1 MSNETVPAGGQPKG
15 SEGAAKLPDRA
26 SIATTNPLPQVADSQ
41 PLASTETV
49 VAPTVEDVPNGKT
62 TEPLPFAV
70 DRSLSAYDGSGTNV
84 GATSV
89 RFSPA
94 RRLLLLRLAL
104 VFALILLVV
113 ESVYLAPFMDPTA
126 SAPPRVP
133 SPISLAEVQ
142 PYGVNTFLHKEV
154 DRWKK
159 DKTFEMAEELGV
171 GWVKQQF
178 PWAELEYRADPAP
191 GREYWDV
198 KNNQNAWDKFDGIVD
213 LAQQH
218 GLRIIA
224 RIDSAPGWSH
234 PDNPDPKAPPDAEHM
249 ADFGAFIEDFI
260 DRYHGRIAAIQV
272 WNEPNLKGEWAT
284 GRPVNA
290 AEYIELLKVAYTHAK
305 ATDPNIIILSAPLAT
320 NNERLEYNGNLNE
333 FDYLQQMYDA
343 GAGRYFD
350 AMSANAYGKSSPP
363 EEAPSREALNFRRV
377 ELLREIMVKNG
388 DAAKAVW
395 FNEYGWNASP
405 PDMKEEL
412 LFWGRVTPQ
421 QQAEYTVRGIRYARD
436 NWPWAGVF
444 TIWYMRQV
452 GDIPNI
458 ASEYYFGLVNFDFV
472 AGPTYRAVQAAIRQ
486 EKVPAGPGVWG
497 PLSTAIEAEPG
508 WHISMQPDAPG
519 RIAVAPGARGDTLEV
534 RFTGTDVK
542 VMLVPITATIT
553 LTASETVSPL
563 RARYYVTIDGRSD
576 RVDKALP
583 RDVAGNAYINAT
595 PTGGPIEVTVA
606 SRLGD
611 QLRVGQHILRIR
623 VAADP
628 SDPGDESMGGRL
640 FVPVAQSIDLP
651 GIAAI
656 TVEAHR
662 SYLLF
667 GLLTFFLVALS
678 GMLAWI
684 LRFGSRASGAA
695 PGGR

>member
-1 MSNETVPAGGQPKG
+1 MSKETIPAGGQPIL
-15 SEGAAKLPDRA
+15 SEGASGLSDRA

-41 PLASTETV
+41 PLPSYSAP
-49 VAPTVEDVPNGKT
+49 VAPPVEGIPNGKA
-62 TEPLPFAV
+62 TEPLPFDA
-70 DRSLSAYDGSGTNV
+70 DLSLPAYNSGSLNTGSLSA
-84 GATSV
+84 
-89 RFSPA
+89 RLSPA
-94 RRLLLLRLAL
+94 RRGLLLRLAL
-104 VFALILLVV
+104 ALALLLLVV
-113 ESVYLAPFMDPTA
+113 ESLYLAPFLDPATA
-126 SAPPRVP
+126 GSPRTP
-133 SPISLAEVQ
+133 SPVSLAEVQ

-159 DKTFEMAEELGV
+159 DKTFQMAEEMGV

-213 LAQQH
+213 LAEQH

-234 PDNPDPKAPPDAEHM
+234 PANPDPKAPPDAEHM
-249 ADFGAFIEDFI
+249 DDFGAFIETFI
-260 DRYHGRIAAIQV
+260 KRYRGRIAAIQV

-290 AEYIELLKVAYTHAK
+290 AEYVGLLKVAYSHAK
-305 ATDPNIIILSAPLAT
+305 AVDTNIIILSAPLAT
-320 NNERLEYNGNLNE
+320 TNERLEYNGNLNE
-333 FDYLQQMYDA
+333 LDYLQQMYDA

-350 AMSANAYGKSSPP
+350 AMSANAYGKYSPP
-363 EEAPSREALNFRRV
+363 EEAPSREVFNFRRV
-377 ELLREIMVKNG
+377 ELLRAVMVKNG
-388 DAAKAVW
+388 DEDKAVW

-405 PDMKEEL
+405 PDMNEDL

-421 QQAEYTVRGIRYARD
+421 EQAEYTVRGIRYARE

-452 GDIPNI
+452 GDIPNST
-458 ASEYYFGLVNFDFV
+458 SEYYFGLVNFDFV
-472 AGPTYRAVQAAIRQ
+472 AGATYRAVQAAIRE
-486 EKVPAGPGVWG
+486 EKGPAGSGVWG
-497 PLSTAIEAEPG
+497 PLSTAIEAGPS
-508 WHISMQPDAPG
+508 WRIYIQPDAPG
-519 RIAVAPGARGDTLEV
+519 SIAVAPSARGEKLEV
-534 RFTGTDVK
+534 PFTGTDVM
-542 VMLVPITATIT
+542 VTLVPITATAE
-553 LTASETVSPL
+553 LSGSEAISTL

-576 RVDKALP
+576 RVDTALP
-583 RDVAGNAYINAT
+583 RDVAGNAYINAL
-595 PTGGPIEVTVA
+595 PVDAPVVVTVTSA
-606 SRLGD
+606 LGD
-611 QLRVGQHILRIR
+611 QLRVGQHTLQIR

-628 SDPGDESMGGRL
+628 SDPGDESMGGRV
-640 FVPVAQSIDLP
+640 FAPSAQSIDLP

-656 TVEAHR
+656 TIEAHR

-667 GLLTFFLVALS
+667 GLLTFLLLALS
-678 GMLAWI
+678 GVLAWV
-684 LRFGSRASGAA
+684 LRLGSRASSAE